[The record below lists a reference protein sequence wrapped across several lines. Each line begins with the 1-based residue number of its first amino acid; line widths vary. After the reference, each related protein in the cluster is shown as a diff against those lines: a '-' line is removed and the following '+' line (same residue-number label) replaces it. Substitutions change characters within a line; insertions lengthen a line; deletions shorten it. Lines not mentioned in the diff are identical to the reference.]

1 MISQRTF
8 WVAFLGM
15 ATVVSVVNAQSNA
28 ALRWRAGAA
37 APLGLQV
44 QVAPSEQ
51 STAWRLSRSQTS
63 GVSVIG
69 RSGYAPDIGLYGR
82 FGTTSL
88 RPMSGFASP
97 EAGTT
102 YGVGVSWDFS
112 RNASASLGWDSYDLR
127 TANRE
132 PRDVRATSLG
142 LQWRY

>member
-1 MISQRTF
+1 MSSQRTL
-8 WVAFLGM
+8 LGLVLGLAA
-15 ATVVSVVNAQSNA
+15 ATVATAQTTG
-28 ALRWRAGAA
+28 ALRWRSGA

-44 QVAPSEQ
+44 QVAPTEDSA
-51 STAWRLSRSQTS
+51 AWRLSRAKTS

-69 RSGYAPDIGLYGR
+69 RSGHVPELGFYGR

-88 RPMSGFASP
+88 RPMAGLAAA

-102 YGVGVSWDFS
+102 YGVGISWEFS
-112 RNASASLGWDSYDLR
+112 KRGSASLGWDSYDLR
-127 TANRE
+127 TAAGE